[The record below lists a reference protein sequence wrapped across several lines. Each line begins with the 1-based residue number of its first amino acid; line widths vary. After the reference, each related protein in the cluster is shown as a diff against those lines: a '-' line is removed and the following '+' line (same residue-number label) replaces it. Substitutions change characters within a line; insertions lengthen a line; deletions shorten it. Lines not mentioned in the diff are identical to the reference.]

1 MSDEVE
7 QLEKAI
13 SGKDEEAMITFTLNH
28 STDQRV
34 KLREDYQTKYNKDL
48 LKDLESNFKKDFKE
62 VLVGL
67 YKSPAE
73 YDADLLYNAM
83 KGLGS
88 DKEVMTEVLC
98 FRHDRLE
105 EIKKKFQEKY
115 GKELIPEIK
124 SESSGDYQKIALLLL
139 EGKRG
144 TNSSPDLE
152 KCTNIAKELYDA
164 GEGKL
169 GTNEEVFIKYF
180 TSLSPEELLLT
191 CKEYHKNHKKNMLD
205 TIDNEFD
212 GDTRN
217 LLKIILFGL
226 FAPSEFYARQIHDS
240 VEGLGTADNK
250 LIRSIIARADVDMD
264 KIKKYY
270 KIIYNKDMIE
280 QVNSDLSGSYK
291 KIIEGLMNK

>member
-83 KGLGS
+83 KGIGS

-124 SESSGDYQKIALLLL
+124 SQY
-139 EGKRG
+139 
-144 TNSSPDLE
+144 
-152 KCTNIAKELYDA
+152 
-164 GEGKL
+164 
-169 GTNEEVFIKYF
+169 
-180 TSLSPEELLLT
+180 LS
-191 CKEYHKNHKKNMLD
+191 
-205 TIDNEFD
+205 
-212 GDTRN
+212 
-217 LLKIILFGL
+217 
-226 FAPSEFYARQIHDS
+226 
-240 VEGLGTADNK
+240 
-250 LIRSIIARADVDMD
+250 
-264 KIKKYY
+264 
-270 KIIYNKDMIE
+270 
-280 QVNSDLSGSYK
+280 
-291 KIIEGLMNK
+291 